1 MPHQINLNKM
11 MKLFKQL
18 LIIGLIFFSIQS
30 NAQQIKSTPMTNQ
43 EIVTKFLNGFNNPE
57 QIQES
62 LALLADDYG
71 FKNPM
76 VELHSKEEFIVL
88 AKQIGAVITGI
99 EIINIA
105 ENGNWIAVSYKF
117 KSSVKGLESNIGTEW
132 FRVENGLI
140 KESNLIYDTAEWR
153 KFYAQM
159 KE

>member
-1 MPHQINLNKM
+1 MRLV
-11 MKLFKQL
+11 KQAF
-18 LIIGLIFFSIQS
+18 IIALTIFSIQS
-30 NAQQIKSTPMTNQ
+30 KAQQIKSTTMTNQ

-57 QIQES
+57 RIQES
-62 LALLADDYG
+62 LALLANDYK

-76 VELHSKEEFIVL
+76 VELNSKEEFIVL

-105 ENGNWIAVSYKF
+105 ENGNWIAVFYYF
-117 KSSVKGLESNIGTEW
+117 RSSVKGLESNTGNEW
-132 FRVENGLI
+132 FRIEDGLI

-159 KE
+159 KK

>member
-1 MPHQINLNKM
+1 MRRIKHA
-11 MKLFKQL
+11 
-18 LIIGLIFFSIQS
+18 LIIGLTIFSIQS
-30 NAQQIKSTPMTNQ
+30 KAQQIKSTTMTNQ

-62 LALLADDYG
+62 LDLLADDYR

-76 VELHSKEEFIVL
+76 VELNSKEEFIVL
-88 AKQIGAVITGI
+88 AKEIGAVITAI
-99 EIINIA
+99 EIMNTA
-105 ENGNWIAVSYKF
+105 QNGDWIAVFYNF
-117 KSSVKGLESNIGTEW
+117 KSSVKGLESNVGTEW
-132 FRVENGLI
+132 FRVEDGLI